1 MLITLVNYVAIQSLV
16 FAGADKYHAYFGS
29 GSTGTTSTRAQ
40 EKPTPRTPKR
50 NKNNHNLTI
59 DITRR
64 PLPLTIINVVQN
76 GQHELY
82 RNPNVPVAVAS
93 HTVGKTPVTPKTA
106 PVTLSPLADN
116 LRLEQLESA
125 MRMETPPAYRTTYNH
140 WSGTTL

>member
-1 MLITLVNYVAIQSLV
+1 MPANYVAIQSLV

-29 GSTGTTSTRAQ
+29 GNTTLTREQ

-82 RNPNVPVAVAS
+82 RNPDVAVAS
-93 HTVGKTPVTPKTA
+93 HPVGKTPVTPKTA
-106 PVTLSPLADN
+106 PVALTPLADN
-116 LRLEQLESA
+116 LRLQQLESA
-125 MRMETPPAYRTTYNH
+125 MRMEPPPAYRTTYNH